1 MSSSVT
7 KWHKMNQAI
16 YLTNT
21 ITLQVM
27 KSSINFGN
35 HLSNCIDFRLQL
47 DNLNLNLILKSIF
60 GTFCKTDLLICPAG
74 NCKTC
79 YFNRWQSVTLMC
91 HPQPNFMCSPHID
104 RYIKK
109 QIFRDQSLHVQ
120 SSSNAN
126 FATRAINYIVKRF
139 SFCFN
144 WSMIFLIWHNT
155 LRSLD
160 IDQTQ
165 IETLSSPI
173 IWL

>member
-1 MSSSVT
+1 M
-7 KWHKMNQAI
+7 I
-16 YLTNT
+16 
-21 ITLQVM
+21 
-27 KSSINFGN
+27 
-35 HLSNCIDFRLQL
+35 
-47 DNLNLNLILKSIF
+47 LNLKITF
-60 GTFCKTDLLICPAG
+60 GTICKTDLLICPAG

-144 WSMIFLIWHNT
+144 WFIIYFWTWHNT
-155 LRSLD
+155 LEKFRHRPDANWNIWWPKYLIRTLINVKSFNKRYQSLEIHYSIHD
-160 IDQTQ
+160 NS
-165 IETLSSPI
+165 LKH
-173 IWL
+173 